1 VIYEST
7 VYPGCTEEDC
17 VPVLEKNSGLNF
29 NKDFFVGYSPERI
42 NPGDKEF
49 YIKTKEGKVGEFYT
63 TDKTEFFKA
72 GNKITFGDLKKED
85 VVSVEADKK
94 GKRLDPLKVTVK

>member
-1 VIYEST
+1 MKKFISLLMVFFSFSLMAAT
-7 VYPGCTEEDC
+7 VTMEG
-17 VPVLEKNSGLNF
+17 KIS
-29 NKDFFVGYSPERI
+29 KI

-72 GNKITFGDLKKED
+72 GNKITFGDLKKDQE
-85 VVSVEADKK
+85 VIVEADKK

>member
-1 VIYEST
+1 MKKIITIATLLASLSALAAT
-7 VYPGCTEEDC
+7 VTMEGKIT
-17 VPVLEKNSGLNF
+17 K
-29 NKDFFVGYSPERI
+29 I

-85 VVSVEADKK
+85 EVSVEADKK

>member
-1 VIYEST
+1 MKKIIAIATLIASLSVLAAT
-7 VYPGCTEEDC
+7 VTMEGKIT
-17 VPVLEKNSGLNF
+17 K
-29 NKDFFVGYSPERI
+29 I

-49 YIKTKEGKVGEFYT
+49 YIKTKEGKIGEFYT

-72 GNKITFGDLKKED
+72 GSKITFGDLKKDDE
-85 VVSVEADKK
+85 VSVDADKK

>member
-1 VIYEST
+1 MKKFISLLPFFFSFSLMAAT
-7 VYPGCTEEDC
+7 VTMEG
-17 VPVLEKNSGLNF
+17 KIS
-29 NKDFFVGYSPERI
+29 KI

-72 GNKITFGDLKKED
+72 GNKITFGDLKKDQE
-85 VVSVEADKK
+85 VIVEADKK